1 MNAEQRGRVRA
12 LNDRLRQTRTG
23 GRIIL
28 TSGVVALGPD
38 GMEAVLGA
46 VARFDT
52 WTVANDPYD
61 EHDFGAVEACGQRL
75 FWKIDYLAHDMM
87 AGAEDPSDPR
97 QCLRILTIMLASEY

>member
-1 MNAEQRGRVRA
+1 MDADQRGRVRA
-12 LNDRLRQTRTG
+12 LNDLLRQTRTG

-28 TSGVVALGPD
+28 TSGVVALGLD
-38 GMEAVLGA
+38 GVEAVLEA

-61 EHDFGAVEACGQRL
+61 EHDFGAVEACGEQV
-75 FWKIDYLAHDMM
+75 FWKIDYLTPDMT